1 MDPAPVVEQPTATAA
16 GVEARAWFAAIVG
29 TVSVAFPAFLT
40 GAITVQLKDD
50 LRLSATE
57 IGVAIAASFAAAAAA
72 SYRLGRIAE
81 RMGPQAALR
90 LALATSAATMFAI
103 AAFVEQAW
111 SLTGLLALAGVANG
125 LAQPAAN
132 LLLATAVPAR
142 RLGLAMA
149 AKQSGVPGGA
159 LLGGVAVPALALTV
173 GWRWAF
179 VGGAVLALAVIAV
192 PPRVGTVHT
201 SRQEPAKPDLST
213 RLLMMYSLVGLLGAA
228 AAGSLVAFLTA
239 GAERS
244 GIDAGSA
251 GLLLSSGALVGISVR
266 LVQGWEVD
274 RRQFRPIMRVVALMA
289 VGAACCAALAVD
301 RPGFYLAF
309 TLPTFAFGW
318 SWPGLLN
325 LSVIRNNPSA
335 PAAATGT
342 TQTGVYIGAAA
353 GPAIAGLTVDAVGY
367 GALWFG
373 CALALAA
380 SAVVA
385 RVLAGQMARRRGTV

>member
-1 MDPAPVVEQPTATAA
+1 MVEQPTAAA
-16 GVEARAWFAAIVG
+16 TGVEARAWLAAIVG

-50 LRLSATE
+50 LGLSATE

-72 SYRLGRIAE
+72 SYRLGQLAE

-90 LALATSAATMFAI
+90 LALATSAATMLAI
-103 AAFVEQAW
+103 AAFVQHAW
-111 SLTGLLALAGVANG
+111 SLTSLLALAGVANG

-179 VGGAVLALAVIAV
+179 VGGAALALAVIAV
-192 PPRVGTVHT
+192 PPRVGRVNI
-201 SRQEPAKPDLST
+201 SRRAPATPDLST
-213 RLLMMYSLVGLLGAA
+213 RLLTMYSLVGMLGAA

-244 GIDAGSA
+244 GIDAGAA

-274 RRQFRPIMRVVALMA
+274 RRQFRPIVRVVVLMTI
-289 VGAACCAALAVD
+289 GAACFAALAVD
-301 RPGFYLAF
+301 RSGFYLAF

-335 PAAATGT
+335 PGAATGT

-373 CALALAA
+373 CAIALAA

-385 RVLAGQMARRRGTV
+385 RVLAGQMARLRSPI